1 MKAGETMLEG
11 LGNLASVT
19 TTGDLRR
26 IVANSMLA
34 LARKEIASSDVETLA
49 KGLDSISNS
58 LQAEVKLAKLQI
70 EMRAQGG
77 ALGKQ
82 EATPGLGQL
91 VIGST
96 AT

>member
-1 MKAGETMLEG
+1 MTAPSNTMLEG
-11 LGNLASVT
+11 LGNLAAVT

-34 LARKEIASSDVETLA
+34 LARKEISTTDVETLA

-58 LQAEVKLAKLQI
+58 LQAEVKIAKLQL

-82 EATPGLGQL
+82 EPAAGLGQL
-91 VIGST
+91 VIG
-96 AT
+96 A